1 MRKGWTRRTFLL
13 RALPA
18 AAGGWLSACR
28 VLSPPPPTPT
38 PAPPTPT
45 PRPSPAGTA
54 TAALEALTREAIDEL
69 WALLTPASQAAMPR
83 EDLQAR
89 WRETLNAAGVQA
101 IEIQPLSLIE
111 EGESARA
118 RYRIRWK
125 TALFGER
132 EAEGTLELRWT
143 AGGWRVVWRDAL
155 LWPELRE
162 GERLQVE
169 YVIPER
175 ANLYD
180 REGRGLAV
188 QGEWVEIGVVPG
200 QIADEGQLLARLTQA
215 TGLPPETIRARYAGG
230 QPDWYMPVLALPA
243 DRVAPFLTD
252 LEATPG
258 VVLRSRSGRIYAGV
272 AAQTVGIVGKIPAE
286 ELDAWRRRGYRG
298 DEWVGRMGLEAWG
311 EPYLAGTHGG
321 RLWIQPPRP
330 EDGPSRLLA
339 ERPFTPGRPITPP
352 WIGSSRLG
360 WRRSSGIGRER
371 WW

>member
-215 TGLPPETIRARYAGG
+215 TGLPPATIRARYAGG
-230 QPDWYMPVLALPA
+230 RPDWYMPV
-243 DRVAPFLTD
+243 
-252 LEATPG
+252 
-258 VVLRSRSGRIYAGV
+258 
-272 AAQTVGIVGKIPAE
+272 
-286 ELDAWRRRGYRG
+286 
-298 DEWVGRMGLEAWG
+298 
-311 EPYLAGTHGG
+311 
-321 RLWIQPPRP
+321 PRP
-330 EDGPSRLLA
+330 P
-339 ERPFTPGRPITPP
+339 PPI
-352 WIGSSRLG
+352 G
-360 WRRSSGIGRER
+360 WRRS
-371 WW
+371 